1 MHRQGISKVRWSDH
15 AVTLSTQSLVEF
27 RAAFMPGGRWVGH
40 QDRPLWS
47 LGIAAYWA
55 RHASGHNIGSNNHSG
70 RKKKNHSFSM
80 ASVGGPR
87 GFERPTGR
95 QIMHI
100 FQRITAR
107 LDTTWN
113 RTPAKSGVLRG
124 EQRRSN
130 ERRSTTFRRV
140 PQPSGS
146 TMAAATG
153 RSRQPTLAELL
164 AAWSGCVAAVPLDAA
179 IQRTVPKGFGSAAL
193 NVSL

>member
-1 MHRQGISKVRWSDH
+1 MRSRSQPRAWSSFAPPSCPGAAGSVIRTGHFGVSELLRTGHAMPQGI
-15 AVTLSTQSLVEF
+15 TLGLTIT
-27 RAAFMPGGRWVGH
+27 AA
-40 QDRPLWS
+40 
-47 LGIAAYWA
+47 A
-55 RHASGHNIGSNNHSG
+55 R
-70 RKKKNHSFSM
+70 RKNHSFSM